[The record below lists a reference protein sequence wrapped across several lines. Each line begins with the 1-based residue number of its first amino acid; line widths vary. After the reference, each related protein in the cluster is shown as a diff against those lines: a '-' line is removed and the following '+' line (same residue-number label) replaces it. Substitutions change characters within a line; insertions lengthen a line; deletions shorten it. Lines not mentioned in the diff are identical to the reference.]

1 MGAVRAR
8 PMTDTPPSGSGSQSP
23 PTSTPGT
30 PAAHAVAQVKKALIE
45 AGFEIFRT
53 RGDEIVLAERPRE
66 NLILDSG
73 VRVRTGASLEIRI
86 VARAQKADFPNDED
100 EHLFAR
106 ARAAAAR
113 ATAAGFI
120 EVDASTM
127 RVNDPGDASR
137 TLDTFYEVTFAKAA
151 ATLPDAVTEVRFA
164 LSLEKR
170 A

>member
-1 MGAVRAR
+1 
-8 PMTDTPPSGSGSQSP
+8 MTDSPSGSRPPPPASP
-23 PTSTPGT
+23 ATY
-30 PAAHAVAQVKKALIE
+30 AVAQIKKSLVE

-73 VRVRTGASLEIRI
+73 VRLRAGADLQVRI
-86 VARAQKADFPNDED
+86 VVRAQRADFPNEED
-100 EHLFAR
+100 ANLFQRARTIGAR
-106 ARAAAAR
+106 AV
-113 ATAAGFI
+113 AAGFAEI
-120 EVDASTM
+120 DASAT
-127 RVNDPGDASR
+127 RVADPGDPSR

-151 ATLPDAVTEVRFA
+151 DSLPEALTELRFV